1 MLNTFKELVGE
12 RDLGVPVGSVILLG
26 SASHLASVGTAVYAE
41 ELILVFKSLRQMLDG
56 EVYIMHCP
64 PMLMDSS
71 SNAALLRAIFEVA
84 VWIKS
89 VMGNESCCLRTT
101 MDIMLTTLMENST
114 GNLIVASPT
123 RMMLP
128 SGLNSTDRTRRDS
141 GGTNL
146 PSGVRPLS
154 RADEGRILLTTEP

>member
-1 MLNTFKELVGE
+1 
-12 RDLGVPVGSVILLG
+12 
-26 SASHLASVGTAVYAE
+26 
-41 ELILVFKSLRQMLDG
+41 MLDG

-64 PMLMDSS
+64 PMLMDGS

-84 VWIKS
+84 VWRKS

-101 MDIMLTTLMENST
+101 MDIMLTTLIENST

-128 SGLNSTDRTRRDS
+128 SGLNSTDRTAVQ
-141 GGTNL
+141 G
-146 PSGVRPLS
+146 
-154 RADEGRILLTTEP
+154 